1 MPAAS
6 NSNTQSP
13 APTLLRFAGL
23 TLGLI
28 ACALITMSVS
38 EAYAKYRAE
47 RRALSIGSPAPD
59 SPRPI
64 AARDSL
70 FIEELTWMEVRDSL
84 QAGKT
89 TVLIASG
96 GVEQAGPYL
105 AMGKH
110 NYICRA
116 TTQAIARKLGNALI
130 APIIPFVPQ
139 GDIDPPTDHMKYAG
153 TVSLTEETYERLL
166 TEIARCYRTHGFE
179 HIIFLGDS
187 FGNLQGMEKV
197 AATLS
202 RQWHGDSRQSHG
214 EKTTIHYI
222 PEYYNYADT
231 TAWLAQQGIDQL
243 PQGLHDDFMTT
254 AMLLTIDPRLARTD
268 ERLAAGNFRIN
279 GIDLSPLEGT
289 IAWGHKIIDYRA
301 EITAAA
307 IHRALNKAGTGAAA
321 E

>member
-1 MPAAS
+1 MSA
-6 NSNTQSP
+6 TQKTDSP
-13 APTLLRFAGL
+13 SPVRDFLRLSCL
-23 TLGLI
+23 TLGMI
-28 ACALITMSVS
+28 ACALITMCVS
-38 EAYAKYRAE
+38 EVYAKYRAE
-47 RRALSIGSPAPD
+47 HRALTIGSPPPD

-64 AARDSL
+64 AAHDSL
-70 FIEELTWMEVRDSL
+70 FIEELTWMEVRDAL
-84 QAGKT
+84 KAGKT

-96 GVEQAGPYL
+96 GVEQAGPYV

-116 TTQAIARKLGNALI
+116 TTEAIARKLGDTLI

-166 TEIARCYRTHGFE
+166 TEIARCYRTHGFK

-187 FGNLQGMEKV
+187 FGNLRGMEHV
-197 AATLS
+197 ATTLS
-202 RQWHGDSRQSHG
+202 RQWQGQ
-214 EKTTIHYI
+214 ETTIHYI
-222 PEYYNYADT
+222 PEYYNYAET
-231 TAWLAQQGIDQL
+231 TDWLAQQGIDQL

-254 AMLLTIDPRLARTD
+254 AMLLTVDPRLARTD

-279 GIDLSPLEGT
+279 GIDLAPVENT
-289 IAWGHKIIDYRA
+289 ILWGHKIIDYRA
-301 EITAAA
+301 EKTAAA
-307 IHRALNKAGTGAAA
+307 IRRAIKA

>member
-1 MPAAS
+1 MSTASTSDSPNPARA
-6 NSNTQSP
+6 
-13 APTLLRFAGL
+13 LVRFAGL

-28 ACALITMSVS
+28 ACAVITMTVS
-38 EAYAKYRAE
+38 EVYAKYRAE
-47 RRALSIGSPAPD
+47 HRALSISSPPHD
-59 SPRPI
+59 TPRPI
-64 AARDSL
+64 AAHDSL
-70 FIEELTWMEVRDSL
+70 FIEELTWMEVRDALKS
-84 QAGKT
+84 GKT

-116 TTQAIARKLGNALI
+116 TTEAIARKLGNALI

-153 TVSLTEETYERLL
+153 TVSLTQDTYERLL
-166 TEIARCYRTHGFE
+166 TDIACCYRTHGFE

-187 FGNLQGMEKV
+187 FGNLQGMQNV
-197 AATLS
+197 ATTLS
-202 RQWHGDSRQSHG
+202 RQWQG
-214 EKTTIHYI
+214 EKTTIHFI
-222 PEYYNYADT
+222 LEYYNYAET
-231 TAWLAQQGIDQL
+231 TQWLAQQGIDQL

-254 AMLLTIDPRLARTD
+254 AMLLTVDPRLARTD

-279 GIDLSPLEGT
+279 GIDLAPIENT
-289 IAWGHKIIDYRA
+289 VAWGHKIIDYRA
-301 EITAAA
+301 GITTAA
-307 IHRALNKAGTGAAA
+307 IHRALKEPGTCAAT

>member
-1 MPAAS
+1 MSTCP
-6 NSNTQSP
+6 NTQATHP
-13 APTLLRFAGL
+13 ARTLLRFAGL

-28 ACALITMSVS
+28 ICALITMTVT

-47 RRALSIGSPAPD
+47 HRALTIGSPASD
-59 SPRPI
+59 APRPI
-64 AARDSL
+64 AAHDSL
-70 FIEELTWMEVRDSL
+70 FIEELTWMEVRDAL

-116 TTQAIARKLGNALI
+116 TTEAIARKLGNALI
-130 APIIPFVPQ
+130 APVIPFVPQ

-153 TVSLTEETYERLL
+153 TVSLTEATYEQLL
-166 TEIARCYRTHGFE
+166 TDIARCYKTHGFE

-187 FGNLQGMEKV
+187 FGNLQGMEQV

-202 RQWHGDSRQSHG
+202 RRWQG

-222 PEYYNYADT
+222 PEYYNYDVT
-231 TAWLAQQGIDQL
+231 TQWLAAQGIDQL

-254 AMLLTIDPRLARTD
+254 AMLLTVDPRLARTD

-279 GIDLSPLEGT
+279 GIDLSPVENT
-289 IAWGHKIIDYRA
+289 IAWGHKIIDHRA
-301 EITAAA
+301 ELTAAA
-307 IHRALNKAGTGAAA
+307 IRRAIGGK
-321 E
+321 